1 MTYDYTRPHFEPV
14 PEDWSGTRLEAI
26 VISQE
31 VTFKYGGDGSTV
43 YAFDGGSRD
52 GEAFTDLDEAAECFA
67 CECSDY
73 SQASSA
79 CREYA
84 QLVSVSVNEV
94 EYQHGEIWDEADAGV
109 RNESRVFIVGPHGAQ
124 ELQGEH
130 WSTREFD
137 EAGQA
142 WEAHHAPR
150 CWIPGAGQCCAD
162 ELPEAFIMRPDVWA
176 ALLAYC
182 EGEGLYTRDVAE
194 GADLAARRQFC
205 AEVIFT
211 LDEDLDFDEI
221 LAGDEA

>member
-1 MTYDYTRPHFEPV
+1 MGYDYTRPHFAPV
-14 PEDWSGTRLEAI
+14 PEGWSGTRLEAV

-31 VTFKYGGDGSTV
+31 VELRYDGGGSTV

-52 GEAFTDLDEAAECFA
+52 GEGFTDLDEAMECFR
-67 CECSDY
+67 CECTDY
-73 SQASSA
+73 SCASSV
-79 CREYA
+79 REYS
-84 QLVSVSVNEV
+84 QLISIAVDEV
-94 EYQHGEIWDEADAGV
+94 EYRDGEIWQEEDACI
-109 RNESRVFIVGPHGAQ
+109 RNESRVYIVGPHGAQ

-130 WSTREFD
+130 WPAREFD
-137 EAGQA
+137 EAVQA

-176 ALLAYC
+176 ALLAHC
-182 EGEGLYTRDVAE
+182 EGEGIYTRDVAE
-194 GADLAARRQFC
+194 GADLTARRQFC